1 MMHGTVKEISTRLT
15 ELFDEENP
23 LSVLIWTMDD
33 VMNAAEC
40 MDITE
45 REAGRVLSFIADE
58 GDHRR
63 YGIGRE
69 AVRDMLN
76 NLREE
81 EREEM
86 REVSVPA
93 GALAAVLS
101 VAEDFMRLK
110 DAQAGPGAGA
120 RHWPVENVA
129 MKTVMTVLA
138 R

>member
-1 MMHGTVKEISTRLT
+1 MMHGTVKEISTRLI

-33 VMNAAEC
+33 VVNAAEC

-45 REAGRVLSFIADE
+45 REAARVLSFIADE

-81 EREEM
+81 EREVM

-120 RHWPVENVA
+120 RRWPVENEA
-129 MKTVMTVLA
+129 MKTVMTALA

>member
-15 ELFDEENP
+15 ELFDEQNP
-23 LSVLIWTMDD
+23 VSVLIWTMDD
-33 VMNAAEC
+33 VMNAAKC

-45 REAGRVLSFIADE
+45 REAVRVLSFVADE
-58 GDHRR
+58 DHRR
-63 YGIGRE
+63 YGIGRD
-69 AVRDMLN
+69 AIRDMLV

-81 EREEM
+81 ELEEM

-93 GALAAVLS
+93 GALAAVLN

-110 DAQAGPGAGA
+110 HAQAGPGAVA
-120 RHWPVENVA
+120 RHWPVENEA
-129 MKTVMTVLA
+129 MKTIMAALA